1 MGNLDT
7 SLKRYYRSIRKDLP
21 CSYKMKK
28 TIMQQIQ
35 ESVGLF
41 LEQNPN
47 ADFDEVKLHFGEPQ
61 TIALSYIEDQD
72 APELLRK
79 MRIKRKVIVIVV
91 GTMALIVAIWL
102 TVAVWGIIDANQTT
116 DGHINDTIIVVK

>member
-7 SLKRYYRSIRKDLP
+7 ALKRYYRSIRKDLP

-28 TIMQQIQ
+28 RIMQQIQ
-35 ESVGLF
+35 ESVDQF
-41 LEQNPN
+41 LEQNPD
-47 ADFDEVKLHFGEPQ
+47 ADFDEVQLHFGEPQ

-79 MRIKRKVIVIVV
+79 MRIKKSVLAIVAC
-91 GTMALIVAIWL
+91 TMALIVAIWL
-102 TVAVWGIIDANQTT
+102 AVAVWGIIDAKDTT
-116 DGHINDTIIVVK
+116 NGHTNDGIVVIE

>member
-7 SLKRYYRSIRKDLP
+7 ALEQYYRSIRKDLP

-28 TIMQQIQ
+28 RIMQQIQ

-41 LEQNPN
+41 LEQNPD
-47 ADFDEVKLHFGEPQ
+47 ADFEVVQAHFGEPQ

-79 MRIKRKVIVIVV
+79 MRIKKKVLAIVAGV
-91 GTMALIVAIWL
+91 MALILTIWVAAIVWAIVDTNKTNDGQIIT
-102 TVAVWGIIDANQTT
+102 TVG
-116 DGHINDTIIVVK
+116 KE